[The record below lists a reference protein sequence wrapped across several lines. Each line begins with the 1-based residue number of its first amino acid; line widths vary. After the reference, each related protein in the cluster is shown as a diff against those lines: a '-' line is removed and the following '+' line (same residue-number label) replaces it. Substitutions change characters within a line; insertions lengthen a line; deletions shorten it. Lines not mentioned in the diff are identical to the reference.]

1 MFRFGTQLK
10 QEFTVMMTSLSLSEF
25 VQDLDKILKH
35 SPPERSAIEEKV
47 QALFREFVEE
57 TKDLHNREAL
67 INKADKYKQE
77 ILNSLDTIVAEMY
90 QEPSK
95 EKKRSEQ
102 QFQEV
107 EKN

>member
-1 MFRFGTQLK
+1 
-10 QEFTVMMTSLSLSEF
+10 
-25 VQDLDKILKH
+25 
-35 SPPERSAIEEKV
+35 
-47 QALFREFVEE
+47 
-57 TKDLHNREAL
+57 
-67 INKADKYKQE
+67 YKQE

-90 QEPSK
+90 REPSK